1 MHVKKIRLSKL
12 RKVQPQGFALIA
24 TITLMMLL
32 ALLSVGLLT
41 IASQQIRISE
51 KQIFASEAKSLARFS
66 LETAI
71 GQLQCELG
79 PDQRIS
85 ANSSILSSSSDGGA
99 TPYILGV
106 WNSWDSWLNRN
117 NSKGMSISSTYDK
130 GRSSMFRRWLISDPN
145 FAGLSQL
152 SSGNSGL
159 GKKSRANDPV
169 RSVPMVSAGTLG
181 IPVGGVEQDKKE
193 VYARLVRVDDT
204 SKTTGIKKNADIRKS
219 IAWWITGE
227 NQKARITLSPHASE
241 DSNDPITILR
251 STWDTPGPDL
261 EKLGVSNLMP
271 KASADNMAEVKK
283 MITLDTMLVNS
294 KTGRLRDVGDV
305 YHDISLSSSGLLTDV
320 KFGGLKKDL
329 NLMFSQEQLP
339 EDYRSDGESDVGLRP
354 YAHKDG
360 NATNRK
366 RPIGS
371 WNQLYLWAN
380 VWDSAT
386 TKSGQDKTATL
397 QWDGQQ
403 ATTLVASDATG
414 NKEMMDNRYTYM
426 RHPILLRFYSFVGVQ
441 YARFGG
447 LSGTT
452 PSINRGYVNLAF
464 SVIPVY
470 VWWNP
475 YNVALK
481 MAGADESPWGAYFGE
496 HRFMPMMF
504 SHNIQYGGAA
514 GAFGDYKE
522 HPLTPYTMNQV
533 DPNDRQIADF
543 GASFR
548 DKVTL
553 NENGSTEKGSPSV
566 LKPGEIVIFAQP
578 IPWIKDIN
586 NPFKENSI
594 YNAKQNGYDIKV
606 DNFAMKEGWAQDG
619 AQTTGY
625 SVNMYSGLRY
635 EYFDGS
641 PFAPATP
648 FGATAIFARNYDDL
662 KGWSGTASDR
672 TPQDHIL
679 ALKYRDQSASKSL
692 GTFVMGAGV
701 MDKKKIGTATA
712 LAGANTK
719 DPVVF
724 AKMMPSVLNMNW
736 GAWEEPLLDRI
747 KFPADGWLNNPP
759 ADANEEYNR
768 QGRYGRADEDPTFV
782 AYYGVSVKWGKP
794 PVVGVYPKGRDYR
807 TKIWQHS
814 SPLLGGGQMPVASE
828 LARHYSP
835 YQFEVKNATDHFF
848 PITIGNVLSN
858 DGTRLSPFGG
868 PGAEQVNKI
877 VAAEL
882 PFMQPGS
889 LAGFAGCRLSP
900 GWYQVSTR
908 EEMTK
913 RFGYQSG
920 VPGVGIGNSFA
931 DPMIPADRVFSSH
944 NISGDA
950 ELGDFWDHG
959 LMINDALW
967 DTWFASSLAAR
978 PRNFGGS
985 GKEDLQSVLKE
996 AFSTDSKA
1004 SNKMTQL
1011 ANRRYMPNLQGL
1023 PADKVIA
1030 ELAKEDDGYKMAS
1043 KYLTVEGAFNV
1054 NSTSVRA
1061 WEATLLG
1068 LKKRKML
1075 YTTANGRP
1083 AVLDDSGQVHFARFG
1098 VAGNDKSHVDSLG
1111 SIGVT
1116 HGITDGDA
1124 QAWSDLRTISDA
1136 QITSLAESIVKE
1148 VKKRGPFLNMSDFVN
1163 RRLQSGEM
1171 GVKGALQAAIDDSGI
1186 NSTFDELAEMNITPG
1201 AGYPH
1206 RAAAQGSVYTA
1217 APGYLIQSDVL
1228 AVLGNILTTRD
1239 DTFTVRAYG
1248 EVANRAGIVL
1258 SRAWCEAVVQR
1269 SINYVDPVNSPETA
1283 AKKINKKDGS
1293 EENTELSPVNK
1304 AFGRRFNIVSF
1315 RWLSPEEV

>member
-1 MHVKKIRLSKL
+1 MKITFHKRFRNKHVSK
-12 RKVQPQGFALIA
+12 GFALIA

-41 IASQQIRISE
+41 IASQQVRISE
-51 KQIFASEAKSLARFS
+51 KQIFAAEAKSMARFS

-85 ANSSILSSSSDGGA
+85 ANSSILSSSTDGGA

-106 WNSWDSWLNRN
+106 WNSWDSWLNQN
-117 NSKGMSISSTYDK
+117 NSKGMSISSTYDN
-130 GRSSMFRRWLISDPN
+130 GRSSMFRRWLISDPD
-145 FAGLSQL
+145 FARLSQL
-152 SSGNSGL
+152 SSGNSRL
-159 GKKSRANDPV
+159 GRKSRANDPV

-204 SKTTGIKKNADIRKS
+204 AKTSGVKKNSNIRKS
-219 IAWWITGE
+219 IAWWIAGE
-227 NQKARITLSPHASE
+227 NQKARITLCPHASE
-241 DSNDPITILR
+241 DSNDPITVLR

-261 EKLGVSNLMP
+261 DKLGVGNMMP
-271 KASADNMAEVKK
+271 EVSADNMAGVKK

-305 YHDISLSSSGLLTDV
+305 YHDISLTSSSLLTDV

-339 EDYRSDGESDVGLRP
+339 EDYRSDGDSDVGLRP
-354 YAHKDG
+354 FANKDG
-360 NATNRK
+360 NPNNQK

-380 VWDSAT
+380 VWDSST
-386 TKSGQDKTATL
+386 TRTGQDKSATL
-397 QWDGQQ
+397 QWNGQEP
-403 ATTLVASDATG
+403 ATLIACDASG

-426 RHPILLRFYSFVGVQ
+426 RHPILLRCYCFVGLNYV
-441 YARFGG
+441 AHGN
-447 LSGTT
+447 LH
-452 PSINRGYVNLAF
+452 PNRGGWIDFRIA
-464 SVIPVY
+464 VIPVF

-475 YNVALK
+475 YNVTLK
-481 MAGADESPWGAYFGE
+481 MQGSDGSPWGSYFGQ
-496 HRFMPMMF
+496 HRFMPLLMSNNIPF
-504 SHNIQYGGAA
+504 AWNKLDDSGLQSHSEYT
-514 GAFGDYKE
+514 
-522 HPLTPYTMNQV
+522 LVPYIDASYNNRQV
-533 DPNDRQIADF
+533 ADF
-543 GASFR
+543 GASYRKTASFNS
-548 DKVTL
+548 D
-553 NENGSTEKGSPSV
+553 GSTKKGDAAE
-566 LKPGEIVIFAQP
+566 LGPGEIVVFAQP
-578 IPWIKDIN
+578 VPSKIAHGNEVYMTK
-586 NPFKENSI
+586 
-594 YNAKQNGYDIKV
+594 NGNTDFRP
-606 DNFAMKEGWAQDG
+606 DRFPLKEGWSQAPEQVSGYAINMMDG
-619 AQTTGY
+619 
-625 SVNMYSGLRY
+625 VRY
-635 EYFDGS
+635 ELLEGSGFDAS
-641 PFAPATP
+641 RVAKISVA
-648 FGATAIFARNYDDL
+648 FARNTGELD
-662 KGWSGTASDR
+662 K
-672 TPQDHIL
+672 TPEDHVL
-679 ALKYRDQSASKSL
+679 AIKYRDKSSSKAL
-692 GTFVMGAGV
+692 GTFVMGAGL
-701 MDKKKIGTATA
+701 MDSSKMNQTVSQGYKNTADVEIFQKT
-712 LAGANTK
+712 
-719 DPVVF
+719 
-724 AKMMPSVLNMNW
+724 MPSILNMNW
-736 GAWEEPLLDRI
+736 GAWEEKLVDCVQLPSDMWDIGGVSNEDRRREG
-747 KFPADGWLNNPP
+747 ANAA
-759 ADANEEYNR
+759 ADAATR
-768 QGRYGRADEDPTFV
+768 PDLDSTLI
-782 AYYGVSVKWGKP
+782 AYYGVSVKWGKT
-794 PVVGVYPKGRDYR
+794 PVIGVYPKGRDYR

-814 SPLLGGGQMPVASE
+814 SPLLGGGQMPMASE

-848 PITIGNVLSN
+848 PITIGNILSN

-877 VAAEL
+877 VATEL
-882 PFMQPGS
+882 PFQQPGS

-900 GWYQVSTR
+900 GWYQVNTR

-931 DPMIPADRVFSSH
+931 DPMIPADRVFSSN
-944 NISGDA
+944 NICGDC

-978 PRNFGGS
+978 PRNLGGS

-996 AFSTDSKA
+996 AFSSDANT
-1004 SNKMTQL
+1004 SNKMTHL
-1011 ANRRYMPNLQGL
+1011 ANRRYMPDLQGL
-1023 PADKVIA
+1023 PPDKVIS
-1030 ELAKEDDGYKMAS
+1030 ELAKEDEGYKMAS
-1043 KYLTVEGAFNV
+1043 KYLTVAGGFNV

-1075 YTTANGRP
+1075 YTTSNGRP
-1083 AVLDDSGQVHFARFG
+1083 AVLSDSGQVHFARFG
-1098 VAGNDKSHVDSLG
+1098 VASNNQSHVDDYG

-1116 HGITDGDA
+1116 HGISDGDA
-1124 QAWSDLRTISDA
+1124 QAWSDLRTISDS

-1163 RRLQSGEM
+1163 RRLQSGDM

-1201 AGYPH
+1201 ASYPH

-1248 EVANRAGIVL
+1248 EVANRAGVVL

-1283 AKKINKKDGS
+1283 ARKFNKKDGS
-1293 EENTELSPVNK
+1293 LEDTELTPINK
-1304 AFGRRFNIVSF
+1304 AFGRRFNIVAF